1 MDSLL
6 LSTLDRYDVD
16 KGKILLDFIGNLQS
30 FDGGRTPPA
39 EARQIAVVVSK
50 YLAFANQRRC
60 QWSDLADIDRLYK
73 YIDLLQN
80 TSMIGPNGIVTKI
93 HLLQQA
99 VLYLRRTGLEDVPA
113 SVTERLDK
121 WKALS
126 QRTALL

>member
-1 MDSLL
+1 M
-6 LSTLDRYDVD
+6 TD

-80 TSMIGPNGIVTKI
+80 MSMIGPNGIVTKI

-126 QRTALL
+126 QRTSLL